1 MGRWRRPT
9 QRWPGPCSH
18 EAGPLLPPPH
28 LLNSRGPLAWNPH
41 TQTGP
46 SRAGLSCPFAATGR
60 PPCRT
65 GRRDPAALGRRH
77 GVNLGPRPPA
87 SRPPNPGVGPV
98 TPLHTHTHTHTHVLG
113 SSSPATCPFHPGTG
127 KVTKG
132 TCPGPASAFP
142 LSHPGMQFDE
152 PTLLR

>member
-98 TPLHTHTHTHTHVLG
+98 TPLHTHTHTHTHTRARVFLSCHMSISPRNRKSHKG
-113 SSSPATCPFHPGTG
+113 DLSRPRLSLSS
-127 KVTKG
+127 
-132 TCPGPASAFP
+132 
-142 LSHPGMQFDE
+142 
-152 PTLLR
+152 

>member
-98 TPLHTHTHTHTHVLG
+98 TPLHTPTHTHTCSGLPLLPHVHFTQEQEKSQRGPVQAPPQPFLL
-113 SSSPATCPFHPGTG
+113 ATLECSLTNPHF
-127 KVTKG
+127 
-132 TCPGPASAFP
+132 
-142 LSHPGMQFDE
+142 
-152 PTLLR
+152 